1 MGTGYPQ
8 PEKTGA
14 TIALYF
20 AVCMF
25 VCGLF
30 GFGFYNMLQPRRF
43 PNPGL
48 TAYKPPP
55 ATVIEYADTT
65 KSAYAEAISPGR
77 ASEELCG
84 YDEVRLCGATS
95 PERATEEL
103 SHDTP
108 DETTGRAAQVTEPGA
123 PVAPMPVGEESAGI
137 SSGKI

>member
-1 MGTGYPQ
+1 MFNIS
-8 PEKTGA
+8 PE
-14 TIALYF
+14 
-20 AVCMF
+20 
-25 VCGLF
+25 
-30 GFGFYNMLQPRRF
+30 PRRF

-55 ATVIEYADTT
+55 ATVIEYAATT
-65 KSAYAEAISPGR
+65 KSAYAE
-77 ASEELCG
+77 
-84 YDEVRLCGATS
+84 ATS